1 MKSFIKSNTALSVS
15 SDIHTPQVGLE
26 RLGYALFLNPLLVV
40 WISLEILRAQFD
52 IIITSHTFFII
63 LSDKIGLN
71 FVVIW
76 HRMWQSRS
84 RAFCETKKKQSL
96 RCLLSYKVYTKINKS
111 SSSSRSFPFPVV
123 GLWLKPIILLTV
135 FFFFLIRYLLFCT
148 NWLQSSPWK
157 LFYLYIWKKQNTKW
171 NHLGT
176 IKMQIK

>member
-1 MKSFIKSNTALSVS
+1 MI
-15 SDIHTPQVGLE
+15 
-26 RLGYALFLNPLLVV
+26 

-52 IIITSHTFFII
+52 IIITSHTFFNI

-96 RCLLSYKVYTKINKS
+96 GCLLWAGSHYHLIFILAGWKKKVTQPEIKINKAYAKINKS
-111 SSSSRSFPFPVV
+111 SSSSSSFPFSVV
-123 GLWLKPIILLTV
+123 DLWLKPVIFV
-135 FFFFLIRYLLFCT
+135 DSFLICHLPFWT

-157 LFYLYIWKKQNTKW
+157 LFYLYIWKKTNKTQNEIIWVLLKCKL
-171 NHLGT
+171 N
-176 IKMQIK
+176 KM

>member
-1 MKSFIKSNTALSVS
+1 M
-15 SDIHTPQVGLE
+15 
-26 RLGYALFLNPLLVV
+26 V
-40 WISLEILRAQFD
+40 WTSLEILRAQFD

-84 RAFCETKKKQSL
+84 RAFCETKNKQSL
-96 RCLLSYKVYTKINKS
+96 WCLLSYKVYTKINKS

-135 FFFFLIRYLLFCT
+135 FFFWFLTYFFAQTDFKAVHESFSIFTSEKSKTQNEIIWVLLKCKL
-148 NWLQSSPWK
+148 NKLQKSCWMTHIIMLLSKNKRQLTLPTERIVNK
-157 LFYLYIWKKQNTKW
+157 
-171 NHLGT
+171 
-176 IKMQIK
+176 